1 MAWKIVFQVL
11 EMPITKEFTS
21 ELKFTALVYANFAKS
36 DGSDVFPSV
45 ATVAQITG
53 YHERSIQRYQR
64 RLVDLGIL
72 IPDGRG
78 RMGTNKYKF
87 ASLEGGDTQSPPK
100 K

>member
-11 EMPITKEFTS
+11 DMPITKDFTS
-21 ELKFTALVYANFAKS
+21 ELKFTAIVYANFANS
-36 DGSDVFPSV
+36 NGDDAFPSV
-45 ATVAQITG
+45 ATVARITG

-64 RLVDLGIL
+64 RLVKLGVL

-78 RMGTNKYKF
+78 RMGTNKYKV
-87 ASLEGGDTQSPPK
+87 ASIERGGTQSPPK